1 MRPGNVLSIARGCGL
16 PRDAV
21 RRKLVMLAERGY
33 IYRSDEGHLH
43 HTAAVGGGFEG
54 KNVQLIEELLAAA
67 RRPESLLT
75 V

>member
-1 MRPGNVLSIARGCGL
+1 MRPGNVLSIAKGCGL
-16 PRDAV
+16 PREKLG
-21 RRKLVMLAERGY
+21 RKVVMLAERGY

-43 HTAAVGGGFEG
+43 LTAAVGGGFED
-54 KNVQLIEELLAAA
+54 KNAQLIEELLAAA